1 MQKGLKFSAIVAYFQ
16 QLATEHAEIRHS
28 QANKRF
34 YRCEI
39 DELNTAIPS
48 VARFPALILEGYS
61 FMIEDRGSDNPVKHR
76 ICAFM
81 LLDKVS
87 GQLNYDNLHETWDK
101 LETIGDDIICR
112 IRADKRT
119 PGSPIRDFSM
129 SSVEANLL
137 GFKEF
142 GNLAGI
148 RYIFTI
154 DAFYPSDVNPERW
167 LTT

>member
-1 MQKGLKFSAIVAYFQ
+1 MQKGLKFSAIVAYFR
-16 QLATEHAEIRHS
+16 QLATEHVDIRHS
-28 QANKRF
+28 QENKRF

-48 VARFPALILEGYS
+48 VAKFPALILEGYS
-61 FMIEDRGSDNPVKHR
+61 FVIEDRKSDNPIKRR

-81 LLDKVS
+81 LLDKVP
-87 GQLNYDNLHETWDK
+87 GQLNFDNLHNTWDK

-112 IRADKRT
+112 IQADKRA
-119 PGSPIRDFSM
+119 PDSPIRDFNM
-129 SSVEANLL
+129 SSVEANLI
-137 GFKEF
+137 GFKDF

-154 DAFYPSDVNPERW
+154 DAFYPSDINPARW